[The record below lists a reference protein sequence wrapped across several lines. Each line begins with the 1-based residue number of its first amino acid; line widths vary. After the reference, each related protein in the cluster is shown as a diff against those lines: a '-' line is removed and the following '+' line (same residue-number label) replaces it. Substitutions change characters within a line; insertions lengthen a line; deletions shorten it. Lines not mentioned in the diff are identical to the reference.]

1 MSNEADEGAY
11 ADGSQLM
18 QLQALQDELMAL
30 TKGSVEERLKK
41 LKRNVRRDL
50 VFVKGGTFMMGD
62 FGPLW
67 SPEKLY
73 YTPGLNNKPPH
84 RVTLTEYSLDRYQT
98 TYAEFDVFTDATE
111 PPRACMK
118 LRRSPGIYLD
128 HPIAE
133 IT

>member
-1 MSNEADEGAY
+1 
-11 ADGSQLM
+11 
-18 QLQALQDELMAL
+18 MAL
-30 TKGSVEERLKK
+30 TKGNVEERLKK
-41 LKRNVRRDL
+41 LRRKVRRDR

-62 FGPLW
+62 LGPLW

-84 RVTLTEYSLDRYQT
+84 RVTLTGYSLDRYQT
-98 TYAEFDVFTDATE
+98 TYAEFDVFTDATGQ
-111 PPRACMK
+111 PRASRE

-133 IT
+133 IK